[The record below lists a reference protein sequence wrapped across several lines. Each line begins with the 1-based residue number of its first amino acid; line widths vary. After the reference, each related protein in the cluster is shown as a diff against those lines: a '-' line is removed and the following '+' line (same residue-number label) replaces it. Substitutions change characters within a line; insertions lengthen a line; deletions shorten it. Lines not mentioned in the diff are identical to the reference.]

1 VAIGDR
7 RLVDGGVVNNTP
19 ISHAVA
25 LGAQRIYVLPAQPP
39 GQPLDHPAKSALDAA
54 IYGLGLLIGSRLE
67 SDIARYTRDVD
78 LVVMPA
84 PNSAVQP
91 TSFEH
96 SRALI
101 REALAAARRL
111 LSSRSGPPQLRLVND
126 AHEHDRP
133 VEPER
138 RRLTALRTAGGRGE
152 VPPSG
157 ATNSQGGRAGR
168 ATVPSDQLAYLAP
181 GS

>member
-1 VAIGDR
+1 
-7 RLVDGGVVNNTP
+7 VVNNTP

-25 LGAQRIYVLPAQPP
+25 LGAERIYVLPAQRPC
-39 GQPLDHPAKSALDAA
+39 QPLERPPKTALDAA

-84 PNSAVQP
+84 PNSAGVQP

-96 SRALI
+96 SGALI
-101 REALAAARRL
+101 REALGAARSL
-111 LSSRSGPPQLRLVND
+111 LSSRSGPPRLRLVSD
-126 AHEHDRP
+126 ADDDDRS

-138 RRLTALRTAGGRGE
+138 RRLVALRAT
-152 VPPSG
+152 SG
-157 ATNSQGGRAGR
+157 QADNRRAEP
-168 ATVPSDQLAYLAP
+168 T
-181 GS
+181 